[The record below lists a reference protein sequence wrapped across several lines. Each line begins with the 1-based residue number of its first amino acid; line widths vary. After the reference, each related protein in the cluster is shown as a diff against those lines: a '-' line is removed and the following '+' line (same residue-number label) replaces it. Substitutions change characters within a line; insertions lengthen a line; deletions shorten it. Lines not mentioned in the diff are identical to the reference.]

1 MGKLDPE
8 ERWLK
13 LLMERYASFK
23 YSGELVKYRRSGL
36 KVVGR
41 INLYTNE
48 ESDTLMTETL
58 KSKMKLFGL
67 EDETLKIA
75 FDKSYSKAKTKL
87 ITYNRINSKAS
98 LCPLI
103 IKGKPKTKA
112 FAWDVGI
119 GNSTGIGF
127 GSLI

>member
-1 MGKLDPE
+1 
-8 ERWLK
+8 
-13 LLMERYASFK
+13 
-23 YSGELVKYRRSGL
+23 
-36 KVVGR
+36 
-41 INLYTNE
+41 
-48 ESDTLMTETL
+48 MTETL
-58 KSKMKLFGL
+58 KSKMKLVNL

-87 ITYNRINSKAS
+87 ITYNGINNKAS

-112 FAWDVGI
+112 FAWNVGI

-127 GSLI
+127 GAII